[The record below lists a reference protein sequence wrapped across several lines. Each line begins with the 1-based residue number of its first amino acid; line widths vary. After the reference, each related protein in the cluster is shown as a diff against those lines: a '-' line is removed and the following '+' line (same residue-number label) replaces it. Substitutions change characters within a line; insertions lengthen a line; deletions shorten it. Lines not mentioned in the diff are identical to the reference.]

1 MDRMTDAA
9 FLVLRVTAGGLLAGH
24 GAQKLFGMF
33 EGHGFRG
40 TAGWLESLGLRPGH
54 LWALAAG
61 LSEFGGGLLTAFGA
75 ADPIG
80 PLGIVGAMGM
90 ATVKVHAGKPVW
102 VTSGGAELPL
112 TNMAIAAALILAGP
126 GKYSVDESLDMHLPR
141 WTVVPGLVGV
151 AAAIAAG
158 ALISAHEPQTPK
170 AVGGAELQAGKQG
183 DQAAAQAQRS
193 NQQPAQ
199 QPV

>member
-9 FLVLRVTAGGLLAGH
+9 FLVLRVTAGGFLAGH

-33 EGHGFRG
+33 EGHGFKG
-40 TAGWLESLGLRPGH
+40 TAGWLESIGLRPGQV
-54 LWALAAG
+54 WALAAG
-61 LSEFGGGLLTAFGA
+61 LSEFGGGILTALGA
-75 ADPIG
+75 ADPLG

-90 ATVKVHAGKPVW
+90 ATAKVHAGKPVW

-112 TNMAIAAALILAGP
+112 TNIAIAAAVMLAGP
-126 GKYSVDESLDMHLPR
+126 GKYSVDESLGWHLPR
-141 WTVVPGLVGV
+141 WTIVPGLVGV

-158 ALISAHEPQTPK
+158 VLTGENERQAPK
-170 AVGGAELQAGKQG
+170 EAGGAELQAGKQG
-183 DQAAAQAQRS
+183 DQAAAAAQRS
-193 NQQPAQ
+193 NQQPAK